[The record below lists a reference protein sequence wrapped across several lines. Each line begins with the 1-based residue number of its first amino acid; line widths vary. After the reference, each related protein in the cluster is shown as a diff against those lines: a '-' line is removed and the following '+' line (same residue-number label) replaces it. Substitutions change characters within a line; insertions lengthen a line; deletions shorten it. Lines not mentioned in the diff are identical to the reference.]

1 MLFRRLKTKK
11 IHPRGLSSILYFVLA
26 ILCICVAVLSALLL
40 IIKGEKRDI
49 EILIPIFI
57 IIELFWLCCAYLLYS
72 SIRITIKIEFGEMKV
87 KGQPIIYKNRIQ
99 HSFHLN
105 IEEIIRI
112 RIGYDEYNSKGE
124 KFSSLNP
131 RHMYQRFI
139 YFEMKDDKVYK
150 IWIKH
155 FSRKQIDKLF
165 KKIDSYNRI
174 LYL

>member
-1 MLFRRLKTKK
+1 
-11 IHPRGLSSILYFVLA
+11 
-26 ILCICVAVLSALLL
+26 
-40 IIKGEKRDI
+40 
-49 EILIPIFI
+49 
-57 IIELFWLCCAYLLYS
+57 
-72 SIRITIKIEFGEMKV
+72 MKV

-139 YFEMKDDKVYK
+139 YFETKDDKVYK

-155 FSRKQIDKLF
+155 FSRKQIDKLL
-165 KKIDSYNRI
+165 KKIDSFNRI
-174 LYL
+174 L